1 MSAGN
6 ITGFM
11 NVQIPSGDPKNL
23 AQTVKGNTNGAAS
36 GNSPITAVSSRT
48 APVKQP
54 SDAELREAV
63 ALLQQKA
70 QTAAPNLQFSIDRD
84 ASRVVIKVTDSSTRE
99 VIRQFPPE
107 EILHLDK
114 ELTRLQGLLFSK
126 QA

>member
-1 MSAGN
+1 MKVQSPTVPLTDYGSGTSPL
-6 ITGFM
+6 TGGGRSSP
-11 NVQIPSGDPKNL
+11 VTVPAKAPDVPASSQAIQPKQL
-23 AQTVKGNTNGAAS
+23 TE
-36 GNSPITAVSSRT
+36 
-48 APVKQP
+48 
-54 SDAELREAV
+54 AELRQAL

-84 ASRVVIKVTDSSTRE
+84 ASRVVIKVTDSSTQE

-114 ELTRLQGLLFSK
+114 ELTRLQGLLLNR

>member
-1 MSAGN
+1 M
-6 ITGFM
+6 IK
-11 NVQIPSGDPKNL
+11 VQSSSLPTTDY
-23 AQTVKGNTNGAAS
+23 AS
-36 GNSPITAVSSRT
+36 GTSPLVTGGGSS
-48 APVKQP
+48 PVNVPGNVPSLPATNPALQPKQP
-54 SDAELREAV
+54 SEVELRQAL

-84 ASRVVIKVTDSSTRE
+84 ASRLVIKVTDSSTQE

-114 ELTRLQGLLFSK
+114 ELTRLQGLLLNR